1 MGQELDAATL
11 NACRRGD
18 PAAFGALVACYQD
31 RVYALCFALAG
42 SDGEDLAQETFVR
55 VHSAIARFDPAG
67 PASLTG
73 WILTIARRLCVDRA
87 RARDRQAALA
97 LELGDGDGA
106 AMLTVFTSGAAS
118 PEGQLEAA
126 RHAQAL
132 RRAVA
137 ALPLEQRAV
146 VALQLWDGLDYEEI
160 AAVEAVPVGTVRSRL
175 ARAKESLR
183 RALRLDETQTK
194 GKAHGR

>member
-1 MGQELDAATL
+1 MGQQLDAATL

-18 PAAFGALVACYQD
+18 RAAFRALVALYQD
-31 RVYALCFALAG
+31 RVFALCVALAG

-55 VHSAIARFDPAG
+55 VHAAIARFDPAG
-67 PASLTG
+67 PASLAG

-97 LELGDGDGA
+97 IDLAAVAGA
-106 AMLTVFTSGAAS
+106 AAEPALPLDA
-118 PEGQLEAA
+118 QLEAA
-126 RHAQAL
+126 RHAHAL

-137 ALPLEQRAV
+137 ELPLEQRAV

-183 RALRLDETQTK
+183 RALGRVEPQK
-194 GKAHGR
+194 KENIHGR